1 MRGIGRSAHQH
12 RRIRRLFAAVGVAAG
27 LLTLPVDAANTGSLA
42 LSATVLSKNACRF
55 NSTATALNFGN
66 IDPTSVA
73 LVTVTLSLVYR
84 CNGSDAVAT
93 WAVSSDDGLHELGAG
108 QPRMQHA
115 TSPASYLPYSL
126 SFPADGSAPRNVN
139 QTITVTGTVF
149 PASFST
155 AIAGSY
161 SDTLVLSILP

>member
-1 MRGIGRSAHQH
+1 MSGIGRPARQ
-12 RRIRRLFAAVGVAAG
+12 RGIRRWFAAAGIAAG
-27 LLTLPVDAANTGSLA
+27 LLALPVDAANTGSLT
-42 LSATVLSKNACRF
+42 LSATVLSKNVCRF

-66 IDPTSVA
+66 IDPTSA
-73 LVTVTLSLVYR
+73 APVTVTLSLVFR

-115 TSPASYLPYSL
+115 ASPVNYLPYSL
-126 SFPADGSAPRNVN
+126 SFPASGSAPRNVN
-139 QTITVTGTVF
+139 QTISVIGTLS
-149 PASFST
+149 PANFST